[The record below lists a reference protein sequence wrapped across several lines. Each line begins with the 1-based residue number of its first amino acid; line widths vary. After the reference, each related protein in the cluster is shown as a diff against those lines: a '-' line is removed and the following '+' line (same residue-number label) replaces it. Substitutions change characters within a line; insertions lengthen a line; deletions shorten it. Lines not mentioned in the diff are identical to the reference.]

1 MCCPQNPIM
10 VRLPVKWNRSTT
22 SSNPHITRFP
32 LAPLLSSFITSSST
46 LTDLCLP
53 SNVYIPYTCLYTLN
67 RRKEGISQSQRE
79 SDNFISSD
87 QVQSHTRSKKP
98 KRSLAQGSP
107 FIARGTRRRFSIWS
121 GLTNWILR
129 WYFKHSR
136 GLIWSVKPLLTW
148 PLTLFVSLYHLKDMT
163 QIKWKTFERHTCFCV
178 HLSSLVS
185 IILVF
190 SFHPDF
196 CFNFRSPGSTSWN
209 ATNKPPSLPVSLNT
223 LLQQDTFLL
232 SFSSF
237 PLSLLF
243 YCH

>member
-148 PLTLFVSLYHLKDMT
+148 PLALFVSLPPQRYDTDKMENIWKAHL
-163 QIKWKTFERHTCFCV
+163 FLCPCV
-178 HLSSLVS
+178 ITRLHHSG
-185 IILVF
+185 ILL
-190 SFHPDF
+190 P
-196 CFNFRSPGSTSWN
+196 SW
-209 ATNKPPSLPVSLNT
+209 
-223 LLQQDTFLL
+223 FL
-232 SFSSF
+232 F
-237 PLSLLF
+237 
-243 YCH
+243 